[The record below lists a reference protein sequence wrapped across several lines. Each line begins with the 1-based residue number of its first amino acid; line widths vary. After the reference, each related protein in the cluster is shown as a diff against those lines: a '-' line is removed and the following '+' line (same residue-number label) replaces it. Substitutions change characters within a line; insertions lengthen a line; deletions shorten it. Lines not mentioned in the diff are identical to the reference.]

1 MISKVYFS
9 DFRSRNNK
17 ENKINK
23 IRKLFKAANFE
34 SNINKNDLTA
44 IKIHFGERGNDSY
57 VNPVFVRQ
65 IVDGVRRAGARPFL
79 TDTNTL
85 YYGSRHNSVDHLN
98 TAIMHGFDYAVTGAP
113 LIIADGIRGE
123 NEIEIEINLKHFKTV
138 KIAGDIEKADSMVVI
153 SHFKGHGMSGFGGAI
168 KNLAMGCASP
178 AGKLEQHECA
188 KPLISAE
195 CMGCGKCLKSCPVSA
210 MYLEA
215 GKSKINYDACIAC
228 NNCLMVCPE
237 SMIDLDFDNIQPFIE
252 KMAEYAYGAVKSKQN
267 KICYI
272 NFLMDITPDCDC
284 VPWSDSPIVP
294 DIGILAS
301 NDPVALDT
309 ASYHLVNEQHGFKN
323 SLLIHNHEKG
333 EDKFRGLYE
342 KIEGNIQIKYGQEI
356 GLGSMNYEMIRI

>member
-1 MISKVYFS
+1 MTGKVYFS
-9 DFRSRNNK
+9 DFRSRNMR

-23 IRKLFKAANFE
+23 IRKLFKVADFE
-34 SNINKNDLTA
+34 SIINKNDLTA

-65 IVDGVRRAGARPFL
+65 IVEGVRRAGAGPFL

-168 KNLAMGCASP
+168 KNLGMGCASP

-188 KPLISAE
+188 KPLISGK
-195 CMGCGKCLKSCPVSA
+195 CVGCGECIKSCPVSA
-210 MYLEA
+210 MYIEG

-228 NNCLMVCPE
+228 NNCLMACPE
-237 SMIDLDFDNIQPFIE
+237 SVIDLDFDNIQPFIE
-252 KMAEYAYGAVKSKQN
+252 KMAEYAYGAVKNKQN

-309 ASYHLVNEQHGFKN
+309 ACYHLVNEQHGFKN

-333 EDKFRGLYE
+333 RDKFRGLYK
-342 KIEGNIQIKYGQEI
+342 KIEGDIQMKYGQEI
-356 GLGSMNYEMIRI
+356 GLGSMDYELIKL